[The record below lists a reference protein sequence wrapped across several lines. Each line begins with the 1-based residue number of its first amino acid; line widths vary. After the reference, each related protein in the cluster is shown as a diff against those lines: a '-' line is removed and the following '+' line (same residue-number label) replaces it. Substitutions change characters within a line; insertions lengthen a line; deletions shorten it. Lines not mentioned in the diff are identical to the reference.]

1 MFKRFQKNRFGY
13 SRWDGTQRIEGIDAD
28 DILNALADDY
38 VEDGNLQQALRRLMQ
53 DGVRGEDGRRT
64 LGLRELMERMRNQR
78 QQQLNRYNMASG
90 VMDDLRKQLEEIK
103 QLEREGIQRRLDGDD
118 PSQNQATDTPP
129 SGEQPPSGAEGAQS
143 SRQSDLPPLSDEV
156 QERLRQLRERYQR
169 ERQEQTGAEGE
180 QASEQGQQE
189 GQPGGQSQSGAG
201 QERLQQLRED
211 RLRRLR
217 EERERR
223 QQGQSGQAGQPGQ
236 MGQSGQSGQ
245 SGQDEAPSGDDLSP
259 EQKQRMLEMIAQRKR
274 EFLDGLPE
282 DVSGQIKQLTDY
294 DFMDDEAREKF
305 QELLASLQQQM
316 MQQFFQGMQQS
327 LQNMTPEDIARLR
340 EMIRELN
347 KMLQERQQGLEPDFD
362 SFMQKYG
369 DYFPGVNSLDDLIEQ
384 MRQQQAAM
392 QGILDNLSPEQRQE
406 LENLMEQLMGDDRIR
421 VDLMELAQ
429 NLEAVAPMSEFRTR
443 FPFRGDE
450 TLPFN
455 EAMRMMNRMQQME
468 GLQEQF
474 NEARRM
480 DNLDAI
486 DSEKVK
492 SLLGDEEYQSV
503 EQLKELMRTLEEAG
517 YIQKRGNRWE
527 LTARGIRKIGQK
539 ALRDI
544 FNKLKRDGFGRHLS
558 QFRGTGGERTD
569 ESKRYQ
575 FGDPFLLD
583 LERTVMNAIHR
594 NGVGTPVRLQKDDFE
609 VYRTEFTTQ
618 SSTVLLID
626 MSMSMIYNGCQQA
639 AKKVAVAM
647 ESLIR
652 SQFPRD
658 NLFVVGF
665 SYVAREYKPHEL
677 IEMSRMDNSTGT
689 NLAHGL
695 MLARQLLARQHGVN
709 KQIILITDGGPTVWY
724 EDDEWQFGYPPN
736 PYAEQQALLEV
747 QRCTRDGIT
756 INTFMLEDDR
766 WMVAFVN
773 QLSAINH
780 GRTFF
785 ADKNNLGEYLL
796 VDYLSSKRK
805 YIV

>member
-1 MFKRFQKNRFGY
+1 MFNRFRKNRYGY
-13 SRWDGTQRIEGIDAD
+13 TRWDGTQRIDGLDAD

-38 VEDGNLQQALRRLMQ
+38 VEDGNLQQALKRLMQ
-53 DGVRGEDGRRT
+53 EGVRSEDGRRT
-64 LGLRELMERMRNQR
+64 MGLRELMERMRNQR

-90 VMDDLRKQLEEIK
+90 VMDDLRQKLEEIK
-103 QLEREGIQRRLDGDD
+103 QMERAGIQNRLEGTDKSPQDQQSQPGSPPAGDQ
-118 PSQNQATDTPP
+118 SQPGDASAQAGQEPD
-129 SGEQPPSGAEGAQS
+129 A
-143 SRQSDLPPLSDEV
+143 PPLSEDV
-156 QERLRQLRERYQR
+156 KERLRQLREQYQR
-169 ERQEQTGAEGE
+169 ERQEQAAAGE
-180 QASEQGQQE
+180 AQE
-189 GQPGGQSQSGAG
+189 GQPSASSQ
-201 QERLQQLRED
+201 
-211 RLRRLR
+211 
-217 EERERR
+217 
-223 QQGQSGQAGQPGQ
+223 P
-236 MGQSGQSGQ
+236 GQSGQSSPAGQAGQSSQAGQ
-245 SGQDEAPSGDDLSP
+245 SGEGSGDELTP
-259 EQKQRMLEMIAQRKR
+259 EQKRRMMEMIAKRKQD
-274 EFLDGLPE
+274 FLDQLPN
-282 DVSGQIKQLTDY
+282 DVPGQIKQLTDY
-294 DFMDDEAREKF
+294 DFMDDQAREKF
-305 QELLASLQQQM
+305 QELLAGLQQQM

-327 LQNMTPEDIARLR
+327 LQNMTPEDVARLR

-347 KMLQERQQGLEPDFD
+347 KMLRERQEGREPDFD

-392 QGILDNLSPEQRQE
+392 QGIMDNLSPDQRQE
-406 LENLMEQLMGDDRIR
+406 LMDLMDQMLGDDRIR
-421 VDLMELAQ
+421 VDMMELAQ
-429 NLEAVAPMSEFRTR
+429 NLEAVAPMENFRTR

-455 EAMRMMNRMQQME
+455 EAMRMMGRMQQME
-468 GLQEQF
+468 GLEDQF
-474 NEARRM
+474 QEARRM
-480 DNLDAI
+480 DNLEAI
-486 DSEKVK
+486 DGEMVK
-492 SLLGDEEYQSV
+492 NLLGDDEYQSV

-517 YIQKRGNRWE
+517 YIQKHGNRWE

-539 ALRDI
+539 ALQDI

-558 QFRGTGGERTD
+558 PFRGTGGERTE
-569 ESKRYQ
+569 ESKAYQ

-583 LERTVMNAIHR
+583 LEKTLMNAVHR
-594 NGVGTPVRLQKDDFE
+594 RGVGTPVQLQKEDFE

-618 SSTVLLID
+618 SSTVLMID
-626 MSMSMIYNGCQQA
+626 LSMSMVYNGCQQA
-639 AKKVAVAM
+639 AKKVAVAL

-665 SYVAREYKPHEL
+665 SYIAREFKPQEL
-677 IEMSRMDNSTGT
+677 IEMSRHDNSTGT

-695 MLARQLLARQHGVN
+695 MLSRQLLARQHGTN

-724 EDDEWQFGYPPN
+724 ENDEWNFGYPPN
-736 PYAEQQALLEV
+736 PYAEQQSLLEV

-796 VDYLSSKRK
+796 VDYLNSKRK
-805 YIV
+805 FIS

>member
-1 MFKRFQKNRFGY
+1 MFKRFQRNRFGY
-13 SRWDGTQRIEGIDAD
+13 SRWDGTQRIEGLDAD

-53 DGVRGEDGRRT
+53 EGIHTDDGRRT
-64 LGLRELMERMRNQR
+64 MGLRELLERMRNQR

-90 VMDDLRKQLEEIK
+90 VMDDLRKRLEEIK
-103 QLEREGIQRRLDGDD
+103 QLEREGIQRRLNEDD
-118 PSQNQATDTPP
+118 QSRNQ
-129 SGEQPPSGAEGAQS
+129 QAQS
-143 SRQSDLPPLSDEV
+143 GPGQSGDENAPSDQAQSASSQLPEEV
-156 QERLRQLRERYQR
+156 RKRLQELRERYQR
-169 ERQEQTGAEGE
+169 ERAEQAE
-180 QASEQGQQE
+180 QASAQGEQPGSPQGE
-189 GQPGGQSQSGAG
+189 SGQPAP
-201 QERLQQLRED
+201 
-211 RLRRLR
+211 
-217 EERERR
+217 
-223 QQGQSGQAGQPGQ
+223 SGQTGRRGQTR
-236 MGQSGQSGQ
+236 QSGQSGQ
-245 SGQDEAPSGDDLSP
+245 FSQGGQRSQSGQGDTSSSDDLSP
-259 EQKQRMLEMIAQRKR
+259 EQKRRMLEMIAQRKQ
-274 EFLDGLPE
+274 EFLDNLPK
-282 DVSGQIKQLTDY
+282 DVPGQIKSLSDY

-327 LQNMTPEDIARLR
+327 LQNMTPEDLARLR
-340 EMIRELN
+340 EMIRDLN

-384 MRQQQAAM
+384 IRQQQAAM

-406 LENLMEQLMGDDRIR
+406 LEQLMDQLIGDDRLR

-429 NLEAVAPMSEFRTR
+429 NLEALAPMEDFRTR

-455 EAMRMMNRMQQME
+455 EAMRMMSRLQQME
-468 GLQEQF
+468 GLEDQF
-474 NEARRM
+474 QEARRL
-480 DNLDAI
+480 DNLEAI

-503 EQLKELMRTLEEAG
+503 EQLKELMRMLEEAG
-517 YIQKRGNRWE
+517 YIQKLGNRWE

-539 ALRDI
+539 ALQDI
-544 FNKLKRDGFGRHLS
+544 FNKLKRDGFGRHIS
-558 QFRGTGGERTD
+558 PFRGTGGERTD
-569 ESKRYQ
+569 ESKAYQ

-583 LERTVMNAIHR
+583 LEKTLMNAVYR
-594 NGVGTPVRLQKDDFE
+594 GGVGTPVQLQKEDFE

-626 MSMSMIYNGCQQA
+626 LSMSMVYNGCQQA

-665 SYVAREYKPHEL
+665 AFVAHEYKPHEL
-677 IEMSRMDNSTGT
+677 IEISQGDNDTGT

-695 MLARQLLARQHGVN
+695 MLSRQLLARQHGVN

-724 EDDEWQFGYPPN
+724 EIDRWRFGLPPN
-736 PYAEQQALLEV
+736 PFAEQQALLEV

-796 VDYLSSKRK
+796 VDYLNGKRK
-805 YIV
+805 FIG